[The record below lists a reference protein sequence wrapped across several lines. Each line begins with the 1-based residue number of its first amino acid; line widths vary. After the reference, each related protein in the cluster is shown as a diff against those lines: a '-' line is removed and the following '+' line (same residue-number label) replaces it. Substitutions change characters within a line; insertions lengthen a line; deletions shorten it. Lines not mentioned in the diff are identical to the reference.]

1 MFVRCALL
9 ISAFLRSCGGSVLP
23 TFAIAAVPLIVA
35 TGAVVDYSRAF
46 DQKTVVQD
54 AMDAAALASGKMIGI
69 KTDTQI
75 KAEAQAF
82 FVTNVGTKVD
92 TMPTMVPVVSAATI
106 TLTTTLTVP
115 TYFLGMIGLN

>member
-1 MFVRCALL
+1 M
-9 ISAFLRSCGGSVLP
+9 
-23 TFAIAAVPLIVA
+23 PLIVA

-92 TMPTMVPVVSAATI
+92 TMPTMVPVVSASTI

>member
-1 MFVRCALL
+1 MLL
-9 ISAFLRSCGGSVLP
+9 KFLRDRRGNILP

-54 AMDAAALASGKMIGI
+54 SLDAAALASGKMIGI

-82 FVTNVGTKVD
+82 FTTNVGTKVD
-92 TMPTMVPVVSAATI
+92 TVPTLVSTISASTI
-106 TLTTTLTVP
+106 T
-115 TYFLGMIGLN
+115 